1 MAAASR
7 ASAGPAPAQ
16 PPPRGPGGARPSLP
30 VPNPRDLFSPKAVE
44 EAMQQRPN
52 ELQYLCELPRW
63 TYARP
68 GLTGLDLIMVRRGVG
83 GREGGRK
90 WAGGWVDGRVGGWVR
105 EMEWVSGW
113 LVA

>member
-1 MAAASR
+1 MSPLTLSKREAYTPAMSDSMAAASR
-7 ASAGPAPAQ
+7 ASAGPGPVH
-16 PPPRGPGGARPSLP
+16 PPRGPGGAGGRPGLP

-68 GLTGLDLIMVRRGVG
+68 SLTGLDLIMVGGAGQGGAGLGGVG
-83 GREGGRK
+83 RR
-90 WAGGWVDGRVGGWVR
+90 
-105 EMEWVSGW
+105 
-113 LVA
+113 